1 MSNYDDIINL
11 PHPTS
16 KKYPRMSIESRAA
29 QFGAFRAL
37 TGHEEAIEETER
49 HTENKPELGEND
61 IEILNE
67 KLKVMNNRI
76 GDDVSVKITYFVP
89 DKKKQ
94 GGAYK
99 KAEGIVRKIDLY
111 KHIVV
116 MTDKTELPIDMIT
129 DIESD
134 IFNTVT
140 E

>member
-1 MSNYDDIINL
+1 MNNYDDIINL

-16 KKYPRMSIESRAA
+16 KKHQRMSMESRAA

-37 TGHEEAIEETER
+37 VGHEEAVEEAER
-49 HTENKPELGEND
+49 YTENMPELSEND

-67 KLKVMNNRI
+67 KLKAINNRI
-76 GDDVSVKITYFVP
+76 KEGVLVKIKYFVP

-99 KAEGIVRKIDLY
+99 VAEGEIRKIDLY
-111 KHIVV
+111 KHTIIMMDNV
-116 MTDKTELPIDMIT
+116 ELSIDMIT
-129 DIESD
+129 EIESD
-134 IFNTVT
+134 IFDNIS